1 VLNAVKDGLISEER
15 YDSYLRILNTIED
28 DINF

>member
-1 VLNAVKDGLISEER
+1 VIQAVEKGEITEER
-15 YDSYLRILNTIED
+15 YDSYLRILDTIED

>member
-1 VLNAVKDGLISEER
+1 VIDAAEKNLISMER
-15 YDSYLRILNTIED
+15 YDSYLRILDTIED